1 MLKEGKKYLLSIV
14 LASAILLSC
23 GNSTITEVNVNQD
36 SIKAEETFVE
46 ATKAYECE
54 QNELALS
61 LINKIDSVYV
71 GQVSVRRKAM
81 VLRPKI
87 MEKKIRKDIFVTDS
101 LIAVCVEKK
110 DSINKINKLRI
121 KKEKLERQLQ
131 VALNQQVRNE

>member
-87 MEKKIRKDIFVTDS
+87 MEKIIRKDIFVTDS

>member
-1 MLKEGKKYLLSIV
+1 MLKEGKKYLLPIV

-71 GQVSVRRKAM
+71 GQISVRRKAM

-87 MEKKIRKDIFVTDS
+87 MEKIIRKDIFVTDS
-101 LIAVCVEKK
+101 LIAECVEKK

>member
-71 GQVSVRRKAM
+71 GQISVRRKAM

-87 MEKKIRKDIFVTDS
+87 MEKIIRKDIFVTDS

-121 KKEKLERQLQ
+121 KKEKL
-131 VALNQQVRNE
+131 

>member
-71 GQVSVRRKAM
+71 GQISVRRKAM

-87 MEKKIRKDIFVTDS
+87 MEKIIRKDIFVTDS

>member
-1 MLKEGKKYLLSIV
+1 MLKEGKKYLLPIV

-46 ATKAYECE
+46 ATKAYESE

-71 GQVSVRRKAM
+71 GQISVRRKAM

-87 MEKKIRKDIFVTDS
+87 MEKIIRKDIFVTDS
-101 LIAVCVEKK
+101 LIAECVEKK

>member
-1 MLKEGKKYLLSIV
+1 MLKEGKKYLLPIV

-71 GQVSVRRKAM
+71 GQISVRRKAM

-87 MEKKIRKDIFVTDS
+87 MEKIIRKDIFVTDS